1 MGFAQPPYDNPDM
14 PSASDFPL
22 PPCSGLAFWRWG
34 AASEPTAHAPDM
46 QFWWHRLRDQD
57 KDRLGRARAEHLAG
71 NAAPIEMVV
80 RARRPDSGWDWL
92 LVRGSAVVNAGGQR
106 ELAGYVVDISRLG
119 ADGCFAAPAGQVR
132 RSSRHPPGLI
142 PSPEAGGASAPGAFF
157 SSRHLPPPTEDAGKA
172 EAWDSGIH
180 EELLRFHRRN
190 IAAVFE
196 SGAEVTE
203 TVCLHTSLCG
213 ETVHEYCYR
222 PEFGPDDKVC
232 AVICQMRDLD
242 GRTAGRES
250 RAGEEQAAFPDRPPR
265 TPGDSGE
272 YMHALEKAKA
282 MAETA
287 NRTKD
292 EFLANVSHELRTP
305 LNGVIGMLQLLQL
318 SSLSEEQREYVRI
331 AGLSGQALLRI
342 IADILDFSRMESG
355 RMELRDGI
363 FDLRETLL
371 STMSL
376 FISQAR
382 SKGLE
387 VTVSIDESLPA
398 ALVGDD
404 ARVRQIVFNL
414 VGNALKF
421 TKQGGIGLECS
432 LLPHTTRDK
441 AWVYI
446 AVRDTGMGMPPQMHG
461 AIFDPFTQLDSSSTR
476 EHSGTGLGLVI
487 VKRLV
492 RMMDGT
498 LAVESEEGE
507 GTTIHCSLPFARADR
522 RVADRM
528 RRRPS
533 FAGQRQQRLDVLVA
547 EDDPVGRF
555 ALSAFLLRAG
565 HRAVCVES
573 GLQALEAAQ
582 LHAFDCLITD
592 IQLPVMDGL
601 EITRRIRQGHFS
613 GITPSREVADAV
625 RNAVPEAS
633 ATARLAVP
641 RDLPVIALTAH
652 AMSGDREY
660 FLSMGMD
667 MYLAKP
673 IIMEELYAVLD
684 RVLAGKDGREAAGKA
699 SAGRGPG
706 NRREKAVFQQEKGR
720 AGRKK
725 ERDIV

>member
-1 MGFAQPPYDNPDM
+1 MSNPD
-14 PSASDFPL
+14 ADGF
-22 PPCSGLAFWRWG
+22 F
-34 AASEPTAHAPDM
+34 APD
-46 QFWWHRLRDQD
+46 
-57 KDRLGRARAEHLAG
+57 EHSLSGHPPLATT
-71 NAAPIEMVV
+71 
-80 RARRPDSGWDWL
+80 DSGK
-92 LVRGSAVVNAGGQR
+92 G
-106 ELAGYVVDISRLG
+106 
-119 ADGCFAAPAGQVR
+119 
-132 RSSRHPPGLI
+132 
-142 PSPEAGGASAPGAFF
+142 
-157 SSRHLPPPTEDAGKA
+157 

-180 EELLRFHRRN
+180 EELLRFHRYN
-190 IAAVFE
+190 IAAVFK

-203 TVCLHTSLCG
+203 TICLRTSLRG
-213 ETVHEYCYR
+213 ETSHEYCYR
-222 PEFGPDDKVC
+222 PEFGPDGKVC
-232 AVICQMRDLD
+232 AVICQMRDL
-242 GRTAGRES
+242 GGQSAGRK
-250 RAGEEQAAFPDRPPR
+250 RHAGKARSAFPGRSPQAQGNP
-265 TPGDSGE
+265 GE

-305 LNGVIGMLQLLQL
+305 LNGVLGMLQLLQL
-318 SSLSEEQREYVRI
+318 SPLSEEQREYARI

-342 IADILDFSRMESG
+342 ISDILDFSRMESG

-387 VTVSIDESLPA
+387 ATVFIDERLPA

-432 LLPHTTRDK
+432 LLPYKTRDK

-446 AVRDTGMGMPPQMHG
+446 AVRDTGIGMPPQMHG
-461 AIFDPFTQLDSSSTR
+461 AIFEAFTQLDSSSTR
-476 EHSGTGLGLVI
+476 EHAGTGLGLVI

-492 RMMDGT
+492 RMMGGT
-498 LAVESEEGE
+498 LTVESEEGE

-522 RVADRM
+522 RAADRM
-528 RRRPS
+528 RRRPF

-573 GLQALEAAQ
+573 GRQALEAVQ
-582 LHAFDCLITD
+582 LHAFDCLISD

-601 EITRRIRQGHFS
+601 EITRRIRQGYLS

-633 ATARLAVP
+633 VRARLAVP

-673 IIMEELYAVLD
+673 VIMEELYAVLD
-684 RVLAGKDGREAAGKA
+684 RVLAGKN
-699 SAGRGPG
+699 GRGPAAPAG
-706 NRREKAVFQQEKGR
+706 RSALRPPSRPEGVRKARRPR
-720 AGRKK
+720 AGRQA
-725 ERDIV
+725 

>member
-1 MGFAQPPYDNPDM
+1 MSLSQPPFDGPDA
-14 PSASDFPL
+14 PFSPL
-22 PPCSGLAFWRWG
+22 TDD
-34 AASEPTAHAPDM
+34 AA
-46 QFWWHRLRDQD
+46 
-57 KDRLGRARAEHLAG
+57 
-71 NAAPIEMVV
+71 
-80 RARRPDSGWDWL
+80 
-92 LVRGSAVVNAGGQR
+92 
-106 ELAGYVVDISRLG
+106 
-119 ADGCFAAPAGQVR
+119 
-132 RSSRHPPGLI
+132 
-142 PSPEAGGASAPGAFF
+142 
-157 SSRHLPPPTEDAGKA
+157 KA
-172 EAWDSGIH
+172 ETWDSGIR
-180 EELLRFHRRN
+180 EDMLRFHRHN
-190 IAAVFE
+190 IAAAFE

-203 TVCLHTSLCG
+203 TAGLHTSLRG

-222 PEFGPDDKVC
+222 PEFGPDGKVC

-242 GRTAGRES
+242 GQTAGRER
-250 RAGEEQAAFPDRPPR
+250 RAGEAHPAFPKRPSR
-265 TPGDSGE
+265 APGDSGA
-272 YMHALEKAKA
+272 YVHALEKAKT

-287 NRTKD
+287 NRAKD
-292 EFLANVSHELRTP
+292 EFLATVSHELRTP
-305 LNGVIGMLQLLQL
+305 LNGVLGMLQLLQL
-318 SSLSEEQREYVRI
+318 SPLSGEQREYVRI
-331 AGLSGQALLRI
+331 ACLSGQTLLRI
-342 IADILDFSRMESG
+342 ISDILDFSRMESG

-387 VTVSIDESLPA
+387 TTVSIDERLPA

-421 TKQGGIGLECS
+421 TNQGGIGLECS
-432 LLPHTTRDK
+432 LLPHSARGK

-446 AVRDTGMGMPPQMHG
+446 AVRDTGVGMPPQMHG
-461 AIFDPFTQLDSSSTR
+461 AIFEAFTQLDSSSAR
-476 EHSGTGLGLVI
+476 EQPGTGLGLVI

-492 RMMDGT
+492 RMMGGALT
-498 LAVESEEGE
+498 VESEEGE
-507 GTTIHCSLPFARADR
+507 GTTIHCSLPFTRADR

-528 RRRPS
+528 RRRPA

-555 ALSAFLLRAG
+555 ALNAFLLRGG
-565 HRAVCVES
+565 HRVVCVES
-573 GLQALEAAQ
+573 GRQALEAVQ

-601 EITRRIRQGHFS
+601 EVTHRIRQGRFS

-625 RNAVPEAS
+625 RNAVPEAP
-633 ATARLAVP
+633 AAARLAVP

-660 FLSMGMD
+660 FLRMGMD

-673 IIMEELYAVLD
+673 VIMEELYAALD
-684 RVLAGKDGREAAGKA
+684 RILAGKGVREPAA
-699 SAGRGPG
+699 
-706 NRREKAVFQQEKGR
+706 
-720 AGRKK
+720 
-725 ERDIV
+725 

>member
-1 MGFAQPPYDNPDM
+1 MSKPDADGF
-14 PSASDFPL
+14 L
-22 PPCSGLAFWRWG
+22 
-34 AASEPTAHAPDM
+34 APD
-46 QFWWHRLRDQD
+46 
-57 KDRLGRARAEHLAG
+57 EC
-71 NAAPIEMVV
+71 
-80 RARRPDSGWDWL
+80 
-92 LVRGSAVVNAGGQR
+92 
-106 ELAGYVVDISRLG
+106 SR
-119 ADGCFAAPAGQVR
+119 
-132 RSSRHPPGLI
+132 SRHPPLPTADDGK
-142 PSPEAGGASAPGAFF
+142 PEV
-157 SSRHLPPPTEDAGKA
+157 
-172 EAWDSGIH
+172 WDFGIH

-190 IAAVFE
+190 IASVFAG
-196 SGAEVTE
+196 GAEITE
-203 TVCLHTSLCG
+203 TVGLRTSLRG
-213 ETVHEYCYR
+213 EVGCEYSYR
-222 PEFGPDDKVC
+222 PEFGPDGKVC
-232 AVICQMRDLD
+232 AVICQTHDLA
-242 GRTAGRES
+242 RLAEAFGRERHS
-250 RAGEEQAAFPDRPPR
+250 GEGGSAFPSRPPR
-265 TPGDSGE
+265 TGEDSGE
-272 YMHALEKAKA
+272 YLQALEKAKM
-282 MAETA
+282 MAEAA

-305 LNGVIGMLQLLQL
+305 LNGVLGMLQLLQVSAL
-318 SSLSEEQREYVRI
+318 SAEQREYVRI

-363 FDLRETLL
+363 FNLRETLL

-382 SKGLE
+382 TKGLE
-387 VTVSIDESLPA
+387 ATVSIDENLPS

-432 LLPHTTRDK
+432 LLPHNIRGK

-446 AVRDTGMGMPPQMHG
+446 AVRDTGMGMPPQMHA
-461 AIFDPFTQLDSSSTR
+461 AIFEAFTQLDSSSTR

-492 RMMDGT
+492 RMMGGT
-498 LAVESEEGE
+498 LAVESELGE

-522 RVADRM
+522 RAADRM

-533 FAGQRQQRLDVLVA
+533 LAGRRQQRLDVLVA

-565 HRAVCVES
+565 HRAVCVEN
-573 GLQALEAAQ
+573 GRQALEAAQ
-582 LHAFDCLITD
+582 LHTFDCLITD

-601 EITRRIRQGHFS
+601 EIARRVRQGYFFD
-613 GITPSREVADAV
+613 ITPSREMAEAV
-625 RNAVPEAS
+625 RKAVPEAD
-633 ATARLAVP
+633 AEARLAVP

-660 FLSMGMD
+660 FLRMGMD

-673 IIMEELYAVLD
+673 VIMEELYAVLD
-684 RVLAGKDGREAAGKA
+684 RVLAGKGRKGPAAFACRGDSRPSSR
-699 SAGRGPG
+699 SAGLRKTSRGRGPG
-706 NRREKAVFQQEKGR
+706 NRREKAVFQQKKGR
-720 AGRKK
+720 AGGKK